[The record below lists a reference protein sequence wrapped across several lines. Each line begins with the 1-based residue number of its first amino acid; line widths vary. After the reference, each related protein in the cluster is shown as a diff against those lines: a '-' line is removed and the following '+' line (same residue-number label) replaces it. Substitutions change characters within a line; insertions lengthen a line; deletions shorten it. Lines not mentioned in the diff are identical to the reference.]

1 MAIKLGNLSRW
12 QSLNKGA
19 SLKLPG
25 IEVRLVRLNVNSPGT
40 AILHLANGDGEI
52 EFLAAPVGCDTV
64 EFYAAGDLTITT
76 ESADVKVYAAENEPA
91 YNIEPD
97 GEAFTKIMERAPRN
111 PELEQMMYLSQVNI
125 ERRMAQVYAE
135 IEQKYAREN
144 ERNSSLPVDSGAN
157 AAGDAPVPTGPD
169 ANGEPPV
176 DGSAESQPAGS
187 GNGSGS

>member
-1 MAIKLGNLSRW
+1 MTIKLGNLSRW
-12 QSLNKGA
+12 QALNKGA

-25 IEVRLVRLNVNSPGT
+25 SEVRLVRLNVNSPGT
-40 AILHLANGDGEI
+40 AILHLANADDEI
-52 EFLAAPVGCDTV
+52 EFLAAPVGRDTV

-135 IEQKYAREN
+135 LDQKYARQFET
-144 ERNSSLPVDSGAN
+144 NSTQPVDSSTDDAGIAQVGPKQGSDEQPPASPTGAVTPPIE
-157 AAGDAPVPTGPD
+157 AGPAGD
-169 ANGEPPV
+169 
-176 DGSAESQPAGS
+176 
-187 GNGSGS
+187 